1 MNRQAW
7 LAVASATVL
16 AASFAPLVASAQSKA
31 GAATPVTKVR
41 VVADKY
47 VTLDQHPIV
56 VPKADT
62 QGRVVWELPAQG
74 PWRFSSDSV
83 AIDGG
88 QFLGCNV
95 QAQGTRYA
103 CTDHSPRKP
112 ELYPYRLTIYNGTA
126 ANAKAIFVDSSVQN
140 E

>member
-1 MNRQAW
+1 MKHDLW
-7 LAVASATVL
+7 FAVASAAAL
-16 AASFAPLVASAQSKA
+16 AATLVPIPAAAQSK
-31 GAATPVTKVR
+31 GNATPLTKVR

-47 VTLDQHPIV
+47 VVLDQHPIV
-56 VPKADT
+56 VPRADT
-62 QGRVVWELPAQG
+62 GGRIVWELPAQG
-74 PWRFSSDSV
+74 PWRFGSDSV

-95 QAQGTRYA
+95 QAQGLRYA
-103 CTDHSPRKP
+103 CTDKQPRKP
-112 ELYPYRLTIYNGTA
+112 ELYPYRLTVYNGTA